1 MKSDFLFT
9 SESVTDGHPDR
20 LCDSISDAVVDRFL
34 QKDPYSR
41 IVAEC
46 ALSKNVLFLAARFA
60 TNANVDIPEVA
71 RTVMSEAGYHEEDF
85 DAANC
90 SVLTSLITMRA
101 DQRAQADE
109 KDLSDAELDQLTVHS
124 QVSVF
129 GYACTQTP
137 ELMPLPISLSNRLAA
152 ALSKARKSRPLGF
165 LSPDCTVQVGVGYQ
179 NGTPARIA
187 GITIIAGSVTRE
199 AIDAAELRARL
210 QNDVI
215 EPLFAGDPIPLDE
228 STEIHINPR
237 GGFPKSGP
245 GSHSGMTG
253 RKTAADT
260 YGAYARHN
268 GSALSGKDPSRIDRV
283 GVYMARYAA
292 KNVVAAGLAQECE
305 VQLSYA
311 IGHAGPVSLQVQTFG
326 TGTLDDAVIAE
337 RLRQCFDFRLGVII
351 RDFNLRHLPS
361 QLKPGFYQQLPIQGH
376 LGAPGLKLPWEM
388 TNRAHQLK

>member
-1 MKSDFLFT
+1 MKTDFLFT

-46 ALSKNVLFLAARFA
+46 ALSKNVLFLAARFS

-71 RTVMSEAGYHEEDF
+71 RMVMSEAGYRPQDF

-90 SVLTSLITMRA
+90 SVLTSLITMDP

-109 KDLSDAELDQLTVHS
+109 KDLSPAELDQLTVHS

-137 ELMPLPISLSNRLAA
+137 ELMPLPICLANRLAA
-152 ALSKARKSRPLGF
+152 GLAKARKQRPLGF

-179 NGTPARIA
+179 GGVPARIV
-187 GITIIAGSVTRE
+187 GITIIAGSV
-199 AIDAAELRARL
+199 APKIVDAAELRVRL
-210 QNDVI
+210 LTEVI
-215 EPLFAGDPIPLDE
+215 EPLFVEDPIRPDD
-228 STEIHINPR
+228 STEIHINPH
-237 GGFPKSGP
+237 GVFPKSGP

-292 KNVVAAGLAQECE
+292 KNVVAAGLADECE

-311 IGHAGPVSLQVQTFG
+311 IGHAAPVSLQVQTFG
-326 TGTLDDAVIAE
+326 TGGVADTVIAE
-337 RLRQCFDFRLGVII
+337 RLRQCFDFRLGAII

-361 QLKPGFYQQLPIQGH
+361 QHKPGFYQQLPIQGH
-376 LGAPGLKLPWEM
+376 LGSSSLKLPWEM
-388 TNRAHQLK
+388 TDRAGQLT

>member
-101 DQRAQADE
+101 DQRAHADE

-152 ALSKARKSRPLGF
+152 ALSKARKTRPLGF

-179 NGTPARIA
+179 NGVPARIA

-199 AIDAAELRARL
+199 AIDPAELRKRL
-210 QNDVI
+210 LNEVI
-215 EPLFAGDPIPLDE
+215 EPLFADDPISLDE

-237 GGFPKSGP
+237 GVFPKSGP

-292 KNVVAAGLAQECE
+292 KNVVAAGLARECE

-326 TGTLDDAVIAE
+326 TGALDDDEIAE

-388 TNRAHQLK
+388 TDRAHQLT

>member
-71 RTVMSEAGYHEEDF
+71 RTVMSEAGYYEEDF

-152 ALSKARKSRPLGF
+152 ALSKVRKTRPLGF

-179 NGTPARIA
+179 EGVPARIA
-187 GITIIAGSVTRE
+187 GITIIAGSVTRK
-199 AIDAAELRARL
+199 AVDPAELRARL
-210 QNDVI
+210 LNEVI
-215 EPLFAGDPIPLDE
+215 EPLYANDPIPLDA

-237 GGFPKSGP
+237 GVFPKSGP

-292 KNVVAAGLAQECE
+292 KNVVAAGLARECE

-326 TGTLDDAVIAE
+326 TGVLDDGEIAE

-351 RDFNLRHLPS
+351 RDFNLRHMPS

-388 TNRAHQLK
+388 TDRAHKLK

>member
-101 DQRAQADE
+101 DQRAHADE
-109 KDLSDAELDQLTVHS
+109 RDLGDAELDQLTVHS

-137 ELMPLPISLSNRLAA
+137 DLMPLPISLANRLAA
-152 ALSKARKSRPLGF
+152 ALSKARKARPLGF

-179 NGTPARIA
+179 NGVPARIA

-199 AIDAAELRARL
+199 AIDPAELRARL
-210 QNDVI
+210 LNEVI
-215 EPLFAGDPIPLDE
+215 EPLFADDPIPLDE

-237 GGFPKSGP
+237 GVFPKSGP
-245 GSHSGMTG
+245 ASHSGMTG

-326 TGTLDDAVIAE
+326 TGTLDDGAIAE

-361 QLKPGFYQQLPIQGH
+361 QCKPGFYQQLPIQGH
-376 LGAPGLKLPWEM
+376 LGASSLKLPWEM
-388 TNRAHQLK
+388 TDRATLLK